1 MMSNC
6 GIFSTFSNNNLPC
19 NSCHINKSHKLPF
32 SISSIKTSS
41 PLELIFSDVWGPS
54 PITSI
59 NGYKYYLVF
68 VDHFTRYT
76 WLYPLKSKID
86 VASIFPQFHTK
97 VETLFS
103 HKVKSIYTDG
113 GTEYMKLKPYFN
125 SHGISHYISPPYT
138 PEHIGIAERKH
149 RHIVETALTL
159 LSHSSVPQIFWC
171 FAFQMAV
178 YLINQMP
185 SVQLNNKCPY
195 EILLGTKP
203 NYRNLRVFGC
213 LCYPW
218 LRPYSQN
225 KLSNRSMPCVFLG
238 YSSQYHAYQC
248 YHPPTKKFYISRH
261 VVFHETTFPFSLKLY
276 ASPPSPDSNHANN
289 SSLSRHPLIIQHFDP
304 PAPPTI
310 QPQNPPSSP
319 STPSPISTIPPSS
332 IPSAQSAQHTPSS
345 STGSPSQE
353 FSTSTSSLLPASSR
367 PVTRAMNQIQKP
379 NPKYLLTTKYPLPP
393 STEPTCVSQALKS
406 IEWRDAMSQ
415 EFDALVQQRTWDLV
429 PQPYGANLIGC
440 KWVYQVKRKA
450 NRDIDKYKAR
460 LVAKGFHQRPGLDYT
475 QTFSPVVK
483 PTTV

>member
-1 MMSNC
+1 MLMRGPSNGDLYTYTPTSSPSPTALSTSCSSSSLWHARFGHPSSKTLAKMMSNC

-159 LSHSSVPQIFWC
+159 LSHSSVPQIF
-171 FAFQMAV
+171 
-178 YLINQMP
+178 
-185 SVQLNNKCPY
+185 
-195 EILLGTKP
+195 
-203 NYRNLRVFGC
+203 
-213 LCYPW
+213 
-218 LRPYSQN
+218 
-225 KLSNRSMPCVFLG
+225 
-238 YSSQYHAYQC
+238 
-248 YHPPTKKFYISRH
+248 
-261 VVFHETTFPFSLKLY
+261 
-276 ASPPSPDSNHANN
+276 
-289 SSLSRHPLIIQHFDP
+289 
-304 PAPPTI
+304 
-310 QPQNPPSSP
+310 
-319 STPSPISTIPPSS
+319 
-332 IPSAQSAQHTPSS
+332 
-345 STGSPSQE
+345 
-353 FSTSTSSLLPASSR
+353 
-367 PVTRAMNQIQKP
+367 
-379 NPKYLLTTKYPLPP
+379 
-393 STEPTCVSQALKS
+393 
-406 IEWRDAMSQ
+406 
-415 EFDALVQQRTWDLV
+415 
-429 PQPYGANLIGC
+429 
-440 KWVYQVKRKA
+440 
-450 NRDIDKYKAR
+450 
-460 LVAKGFHQRPGLDYT
+460 
-475 QTFSPVVK
+475 
-483 PTTV
+483 